1 MWEKIKKKIKRNDK
15 YDKIYGNIVK
25 KAKMEIFRVLGF

>member
-1 MWEKIKKKIKRNDK
+1 MWEKIKKTIKRSDK
-15 YDKIYGNIVK
+15 YDKIYVNIVK